1 MLSGGQS
8 VRTTVNHSTSQSI
21 SQPVSQSVRQSVS
34 RPVRQLVSRSVG
46 QSVSQSVSQ
55 LVSQSDSLPA
65 IHQPV
70 RLPTSPSV
78 SLWKSQSTSQLISW
92 SVIQSNIHSFSQ
104 PALTARQPGILGLQF
119 ISHVFLSWTVNES
132 EKWPS
137 CLLQAFYFVSIVV
150 FAYASAFVLAVCVEF
165 PTMQLEKVLFFRN
178 KNSGI

>member
-21 SQPVSQSVRQSVS
+21 SQPVGQSVRQSVS
-34 RPVRQLVSRSVG
+34 RPVRQLVSR
-46 QSVSQSVSQ
+46 SVSQ

-78 SLWKSQSTSQLISW
+78 SLLKSQSTSQLISW

-104 PALTARQPGILGLQF
+104 PALPARQPGVLGLQF

-137 CLLQAFYFVSIVV
+137 CLLQAFYFVSIMV